1 MCFSGCPNEY
11 PSGNCK
17 GKELGVY
24 PCDVSEE
31 EMRDL
36 KEEYDKVKWDRY
48 QDEGR

>member
-17 GKELGVY
+17 GKKLGVY